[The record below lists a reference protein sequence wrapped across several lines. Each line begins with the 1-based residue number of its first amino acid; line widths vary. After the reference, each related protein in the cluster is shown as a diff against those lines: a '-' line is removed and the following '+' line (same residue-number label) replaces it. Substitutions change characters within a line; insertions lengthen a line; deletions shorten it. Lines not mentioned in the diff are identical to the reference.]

1 MYVLFLVFSLLF
13 FSFCYDMSL
22 INLRHNLAALTIR
35 WMMKPWITDNDSVRL
50 IVCTGERV
58 QGLVEKL
65 YRQAGIRTT
74 TFDVQH
80 MNGLS
85 NQFLC
90 YSSFEG
96 KNLKWEHIDT
106 LKREGDY

>member
-1 MYVLFLVFSLLF
+1 MG
-13 FSFCYDMSL
+13 ML
-22 INLRHNLAALTIR
+22 INIRYSLAALTIR
-35 WMMKPWITDNDSVRL
+35 WMMKPWNTDNDSVRL

-65 YRQAGIRTT
+65 YRQAGMRTT

-85 NQFLC
+85 NKFLC
-90 YSSFEG
+90 YSSFES

-106 LKREGDY
+106 LKRKGDY